1 MEMQGAKVIPWG
13 GKAARQESP
22 SAAEVRGEVPS
33 FAPLDEVVIVLSDEH
48 LEALAAA
55 FLMNPARRA
64 MTFEAYVAARGFA
77 RCGA

>member
-1 MEMQGAKVIPWG
+1 METQGAKVIPWG
-13 GKAARQESP
+13 GKTAHGRQEVP
-22 SAAEVRGEVPS
+22 AADVRLDVPS
-33 FAPLDEVVIVLSDEH
+33 FAPLDDLVIVLSDEH

-77 RCGA
+77 R